1 MRHVSTPRV
10 NESERL
16 KKARLAWLEALK
28 KYEEQVTLFTTP
40 ATDIA
45 NKPFVMSVSTH
56 GKLVADIQRC
66 HDEYDKA
73 LEAEGRPVPHR
84 KP

>member
-1 MRHVSTPRV
+1 M
-10 NESERL
+10 L
-16 KKARLAWLEALK
+16 DDAFEALK
-28 KYEEQVTLFTTP
+28 KYEEQVTLYTTP
-40 ATDIA
+40 TIDIA

-56 GKLVADIQRC
+56 GKLVAHIQRC

-73 LEAEGRPVPHR
+73 LEAEGKPVPHR